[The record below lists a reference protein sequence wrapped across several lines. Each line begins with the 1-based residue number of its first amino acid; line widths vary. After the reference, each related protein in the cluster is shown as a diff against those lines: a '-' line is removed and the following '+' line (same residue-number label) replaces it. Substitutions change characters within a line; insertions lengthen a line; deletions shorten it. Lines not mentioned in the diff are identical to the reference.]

1 MFVLWNIIQH
11 SEHMSSPPVFSGVH
25 VTRSSVLYVWFV
37 DRCLSF
43 VLFLLAIVLSVLLR
57 STDSDCPFG
66 IFKLVFH
73 KKRSWKVECSCS
85 LETCWMLLEFEL
97 DMNLCGSLCS
107 KFWRIV
113 GEKWMYAL
121 AYRTCITDWYK
132 FVKVKGAYH
141 VCFMN
146 QILTFS
152 QETFLKSW
160 MCLSTRSL
168 LNSSWIWTLSELAY
182 ESLKQIVCSKLKLLP
197 NSMWKKQLQHLN
209 ELATFLSIQ

>member
-1 MFVLWNIIQH
+1 MFCRSLFVLLCFF
-11 SEHMSSPPVFSGVH
+11 P
-25 VTRSSVLYVWFV
+25 
-37 DRCLSF
+37 
-43 VLFLLAIVLSVLLR
+43 LAIVLSVLLR
-57 STDSDCPFG
+57 YTDSDYLFG

-97 DMNLCGSLCS
+97 DMNLCGSVCS

-121 AYRTCITDWYK
+121 AYRMCITDWYK

-152 QETFLKSW
+152 QETFVKSW

-182 ESLKQIVCSKLKLLP
+182 ESLKQIVCSKLLP
-197 NSMWKKQLQHLN
+197 NLKYLFIRNQIKTTFTLIVYYLFVYMWL
-209 ELATFLSIQ
+209 I

>member
-1 MFVLWNIIQH
+1 
-11 SEHMSSPPVFSGVH
+11 MSSPPVFSGVH

-97 DMNLCGSLCS
+97 DHSKPPSLSQVCINHLYMWCTLGHPPTLCKCRILIHRTKTVSSFNL
-107 KFWRIV
+107 
-113 GEKWMYAL
+113 
-121 AYRTCITDWYK
+121 
-132 FVKVKGAYH
+132 FVKCIH
-141 VCFMN
+141 VVGLHRCEIMFCYN
-146 QILTFS
+146 IN
-152 QETFLKSW
+152 
-160 MCLSTRSL
+160 C
-168 LNSSWIWTLSELAY
+168 A
-182 ESLKQIVCSKLKLLP
+182 
-197 NSMWKKQLQHLN
+197 
-209 ELATFLSIQ
+209 